1 MPRPRELGREM
12 KEARLTQSSL
22 DPCLFYLR
30 SNDQLKGI
38 CGVHVDDLLGGGTP
52 EMDEVLTR
60 LRSKLPFGDF
70 RTFTIRYTGIEVR
83 QDPQTHSIEIGQ
95 ESYIDSLEP
104 VSTKAWEVL
113 VPT

>member
-1 MPRPRELGREM
+1 MVLPRPRELGREM

-70 RTFTIRYTGIEVR
+70 RTLTIRYTGIEVR
-83 QDPQTHSIEIGQ
+83 QDPQTTA
-95 ESYIDSLEP
+95 LKLAK
-104 VSTKAWEVL
+104 KA
-113 VPT
+113 T